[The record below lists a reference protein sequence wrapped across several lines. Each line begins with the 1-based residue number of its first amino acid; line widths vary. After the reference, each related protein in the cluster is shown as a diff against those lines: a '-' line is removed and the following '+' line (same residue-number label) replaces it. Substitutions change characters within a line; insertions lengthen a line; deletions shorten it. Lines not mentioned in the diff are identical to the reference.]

1 MVDTPIVSEAL
12 QTTFRTNFPS
22 QIDSGRDLHVS
33 DVVIPIV
40 DFSTVAGTT
49 GINETLQ
56 SALSFGN
63 QTSFNI
69 FNTTTTLANSAGF
82 WRFFGMYSIFD
93 GSAIANSGFFIS
105 DGSTDKQ
112 LFGIDK
118 NAVAT
123 SNDYNFAVTF
133 DFTVFLTSGDSVK
146 GTTSNRSNLIGSYR
160 QVADI
165 SGTLVNPTGYTGS

>member
-1 MVDTPIVSEAL
+1 MVDTPIVSDAL
-12 QTTFRTNFPS
+12 QTRFRTNFPS
-22 QIDSGRDLHVS
+22 QINSGRDLHVS
-33 DVVIPIV
+33 DVIVPIV

-56 SALSFGN
+56 SSLAFVN

-69 FNTTTTLANSAGF
+69 FNTTTTLASSGGF
-82 WRFFGMYSIFD
+82 WRIYGVYSIFD
-93 GSAIANSGFFIS
+93 GSAVANSGFFLS

-112 LFGIDK
+112 IFGVDK

-123 SNDYNFAVTF
+123 SNDYNFSITY
-133 DFTVFLTSGDSVK
+133 DFTIFLRSGDSLK
-146 GTTSNRSNLIGSYR
+146 GTTSNRSNLVGSYR

-165 SGTLVNPTGYTGS
+165 SGVLVNPTGYTGS